1 LRDFAPI
8 TALVSATQA
17 LVANPSLPVTSVL
30 IKVIS
35 NPVCAAVS
43 RAAQGLV
50 PITGTP
56 EEFAAF
62 IRAETKNWGKIVRD
76 ANIKPIK

>member
-1 LRDFAPI
+1 LRSSI
-8 TALVSATQA
+8 
-17 LVANPSLPVTSVL
+17 
-30 IKVIS
+30 
-35 NPVCAAVS
+35 
-43 RAAQGLV
+43 AAQGLV

-62 IRAETKNWGKIVRD
+62 IRAETKNWDKIVRD

>member
-1 LRDFAPI
+1 M
-8 TALVSATQA
+8 
-17 LVANPSLPVTSVL
+17 

-35 NPVCAAVS
+35 NPVCAAVA